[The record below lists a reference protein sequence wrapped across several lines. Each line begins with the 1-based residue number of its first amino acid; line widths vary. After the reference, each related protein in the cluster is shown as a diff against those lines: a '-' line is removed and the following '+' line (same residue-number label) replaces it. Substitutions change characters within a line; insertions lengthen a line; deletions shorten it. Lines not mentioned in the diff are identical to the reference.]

1 MHLYC
6 LRSFTASLFFSYD
19 LRLSGMLVLDTI
31 SEEIPVL
38 LSGLCF
44 SLRPIAK
51 SQHEGRNKSFFLNK
65 TASGIEQ
72 TSSTV
77 RQKTRRPYRTLRA
90 SLPPKQRQK
99 LSSARSDTALTHKL
113 KCFFYS
119 SSGFQHGVSPKGE
132 KRALHLAFC
141 QGYREGS
148 WVSSS
153 FFSLLLPFLTT
164 WGFNTSYNT
173 FCVSFIKN
181 AEGLGLY
188 PSEGV
193 IMIFH
198 TLLLS
203 SYI

>member
-1 MHLYC
+1 MQRC
-6 LRSFTASLFFSYD
+6 LRSMFLYGISVLFLWSQAVWHASSGHN
-19 LRLSGMLVLDTI
+19 LRGNTCAAVWVVFQPETHCQISAWGAEQKLS
-31 SEEIPVL
+31 
-38 LSGLCF
+38 
-44 SLRPIAK
+44 
-51 SQHEGRNKSFFLNK
+51 LNK

-119 SSGFQHGVSPKGE
+119 SSRFQHGVSPKGE
-132 KRALHLAFC
+132 RRALHLAFC

-153 FFSLLLPFLTT
+153 FFSLLLPILTT
-164 WGFNTSYNT
+164 WDFNTSYNT
-173 FCVSFIKN
+173 
-181 AEGLGLY
+181 
-188 PSEGV
+188 
-193 IMIFH
+193 
-198 TLLLS
+198 
-203 SYI
+203 